1 MPIAPYAPGRITHS
15 SAHANRNAGSRPND
29 SRTNTYTPPE
39 RGNAA
44 ASSEYVSAPHSTTT
58 APTTQASRKSGTSST
73 RCATPAGV
81 RKMPLPMVEPTSTAT
96 ALHRPRRRV
105 RRSPQRSVVGG
116 RGAVMKFVNI
126 LKSRSF
132 APAALRTY
140 VSRPMTRRYTLL
152 AWTAAAATYLLIV
165 LGAVVRI
172 TGSGMGCGDHWP
184 LCNGHLF
191 PPLDDIGTVIEWS
204 HRLLAALVSV
214 LVVALAV
221 IPGLSPGVSRVPRA
235 PLVALGLLV
244 LQVALG
250 AMTVKLA
257 LPPWTVVLHLGT
269 AMLLLATLLIA
280 ASSPGPLS
288 ASWRGGTTALIALA
302 FLTVL
307 FGALT
312 ANLGA
317 AEACTGFPLCSSEI
331 WPSGGGLALIQW
343 VHRLLAYTLSGYV
356 VWWAVRSRGRGA
368 WAVVALVALQVA
380 VGA

>member
-1 MPIAPYAPGRITHS
+1 
-15 SAHANRNAGSRPND
+15 
-29 SRTNTYTPPE
+29 
-39 RGNAA
+39 
-44 ASSEYVSAPHSTTT
+44 
-58 APTTQASRKSGTSST
+58 
-73 RCATPAGV
+73 
-81 RKMPLPMVEPTSTAT
+81 
-96 ALHRPRRRV
+96 
-105 RRSPQRSVVGG
+105 
-116 RGAVMKFVNI
+116 
-126 LKSRSF
+126 
-132 APAALRTY
+132 
-140 VSRPMTRRYTLL
+140 MTRRYTLL

-191 PPLDDIGTVIEWS
+191 PPLNEIGTVIEWS
-204 HRLLAALVSV
+204 HRLVAALVSV

-250 AMTVKLA
+250 AITVKLA

-269 AMLLLATLLIA
+269 SMLLLATLLVA
-280 ASSPGPLS
+280 ASPPGPL
-288 ASWRGGTTALIALA
+288 ATSWRRGTTALMALA

-312 ANLGA
+312 ASLGA
-317 AEACTGFPLCSSEI
+317 AEACTGFPLCSGKI
-331 WPSGGGLALIQW
+331 WPSAGGLALIQW

-380 VGA
+380 VGAATVLLGLPPALQAAHVAVGAAVWAGFVLAAR